1 MEPSPPD
8 PKRWWSRKVM
18 DASGILRVRTV
29 FLSRRPSEG
38 ARRKL
43 WRPSLRANLILLG
56 LALLGDAAATAH
68 RRALDGRF
76 ARLLAQSDSAPFEI
90 KRIREDLADQEMDE
104 KALVK
109 ELDARLKYARSV
121 KAHDFY
127 IVLDTG
133 KQRFDF
139 KYGDK
144 VVRDACFD
152 TGGPRTIVDKKT
164 GARWTFAP
172 VTGAFSVTEKRE
184 DADWTVPAWVYAMN
198 REKAPKALP
207 TVPGGLGRYVLV
219 FSGGYVIHSPPPSDS
234 PLRGA
239 KPGSFMVP
247 EQDLAAVW
255 RRIG

>member
-1 MEPSPPD
+1 
-8 PKRWWSRKVM
+8 M
-18 DASGILRVRTV
+18 DASGILRVPTV
-29 FLSRRPSEG
+29 FLSRRTSEG
-38 ARRKL
+38 ARRRL
-43 WRPSLRANLILLG
+43 WRPSLRATLILLG

-68 RRALDGRF
+68 RRTLDGRF

-198 REKAPKALP
+198 REKAPKPLP
-207 TVPGGLGRYVLV
+207 TLPGGLGRYVLA

-255 RRIG
+255 RRVGPGTRIYIF

>member
-1 MEPSPPD
+1 
-8 PKRWWSRKVM
+8 M
-18 DASGILRVRTV
+18 DGSGILRVRTV

-38 ARRKL
+38 ARRRL
-43 WRPSLRANLILLG
+43 WRPSLRATLILLG

-121 KAHDFY
+121 RAHDFY
-127 IVLDTG
+127 IVLDTE
-133 KQRFDF
+133 KLRFDF

-144 VVRDACFD
+144 VVRDARVD
-152 TGGPRTIVDKKT
+152 VGGPRTVVDKKT

-198 REKAPKALP
+198 REKAPKPLP
-207 TVPGGLGRYVLV
+207 TLPGGLGKYVLG
-219 FSGGYVIHSPPPSDS
+219 FSGGYVIHSPPPSGS

-247 EQDLAAVW
+247 EEDLAAVW
-255 RRIG
+255 RRVGPGTRIYIF